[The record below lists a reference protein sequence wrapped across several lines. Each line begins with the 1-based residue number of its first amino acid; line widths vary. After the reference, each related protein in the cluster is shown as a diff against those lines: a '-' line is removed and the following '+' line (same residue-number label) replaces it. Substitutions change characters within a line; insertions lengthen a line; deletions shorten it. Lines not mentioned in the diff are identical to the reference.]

1 MSDFDPESQFREWKG
16 DFSQSEEAK
25 EQAAWA
31 EKVRLAEEKKE
42 WIASRKAEERARA
55 GRKALRVLL
64 IALPL
69 ALLLLALGLLGYPG
83 FQALRASEAARV
95 GNLEKA
101 EELYRE
107 AASWQVFDDLFH
119 VGQKADALR
128 LTRRLNACS
137 AGLPEEQIPKGAVKL
152 SGTAEGRNG
161 PLTVVIWADGQKL
174 YRISVTEHSENEGI
188 GGEAARQLPARIYAA
203 QRVDVDA
210 VTGATISSQAICRA
224 ASQALNS
231 DAAWA
236 AGIYAWRFGAVTPM
250 PSPTPT
256 PGPKPRDV
264 KVFFYENE
272 LEEFTEA
279 VDESVL
285 LHAEAYPEPLFEEG
299 VQFRW
304 SVSDPNAI
312 RLSVSQD
319 TRSCTV
325 LCLMHVPGGVDLTVS
340 CNGFEKTIHI
350 YTKR

>member
-1 MSDFDPESQFREWKG
+1 MGEWDPESQFREWKG
-16 DFSQSEEAK
+16 DFSQSEEAR
-25 EQAAWA
+25 EQAEWE
-31 EKVRLAEEKKE
+31 EKVRQREEKKE
-42 WIASRKAEERARA
+42 WIARRKAEERAKARK
-55 GRKALRVLL
+55 KALRVLF

-69 ALLLLALGLLGYPG
+69 ALLLGALGLLGYPG
-83 FQALRASEAARV
+83 FQALRAGEAART
-95 GNLEKA
+95 GDLQKA

-107 AASWQVFDDLFH
+107 AGSWQIFDDLFH
-119 VGQKADALR
+119 AGQKAEAVR
-128 LTRRLNACS
+128 LSRRLEACS
-137 AGLPEEQIPKGAVKL
+137 AGLSEEQIPRGAVKL
-152 SGTAEGRNG
+152 TGTAEGRNG

-174 YRISVTEHSENEGI
+174 YRVSVTEHSENEGI

-231 DAAWA
+231 DEAWA

-256 PGPKPRDV
+256 PGPTPRDL

-285 LHAEAYPEPLFEEG
+285 LRAEAYPAPLFEEG
-299 VQFRW
+299 ARFQWR
-304 SVSDPNAI
+304 VSNAEAI

-325 LCLMHVPGGVDLTVS
+325 LCLRHIPGGVDLTVS

-350 YTKR
+350 YTKS

>member
-1 MSDFDPESQFREWKG
+1 MSDFDAEGQYREWRG
-16 DFSQSEEAK
+16 DFSQSEEAR
-25 EQAAWA
+25 EQALWE

-42 WIASRKAEERARA
+42 WIARRKAQERAKARQ
-55 GRKALRVLL
+55 KALRILL

-69 ALLLLALGLLGYPG
+69 ALLMGALGMLGYPG
-83 FQALRASEAARV
+83 FQALRAGEAARA
-95 GNLEKA
+95 GDLRKA

-107 AASWQVFDDLFH
+107 AAAWGVFDGIFRA
-119 VGQKADALR
+119 GQKAETVR
-128 LTRRLNACS
+128 LARRLNECS
-137 AGLPEEQIPKGAVKL
+137 AGLEEDQIPRGAVKL
-152 SGTAEGRNG
+152 TGTAEGRNG
-161 PLTVVIWADGQKL
+161 PLTVVLWADGQKL
-174 YRISVTEHSENEGI
+174 YRISVTRHSENEGI
-188 GGEAARQLPARIYAA
+188 GGEAARQLPGRIYAA

-210 VTGATISSQAICRA
+210 LTGATISSQAICRA

-231 DAAWA
+231 DEAWA

-256 PGPKPRDV
+256 PGPTPRDL

-285 LHAEAYPEPLFEEG
+285 LHAEAYPAPLFEEG
-299 VQFRW
+299 AVFQWR
-304 SVSDPNAI
+304 VSNTDAI
-312 RLSVSQD
+312 RLSVSED

-325 LCLMHVPGGVDLTVS
+325 LCLRHIPGGVDLTVS

-350 YTKR
+350 YTKN